1 MSLADYEFITVL
13 GNGAFADVVKVKSKK
28 SGKIYAL
35 KKINISQLGKE
46 EIEKELNE
54 IRLLYSLNHPNI
66 IGYKEAFY
74 DETSGKLNIVLEFA
88 DDGDLLEKIK
98 YNKEHQ
104 LIFHEET
111 IWEIII
117 QMLLGVSY
125 LHSSKIIHR
134 DLKSA
139 NIFLMK
145 NGQLKIGDLN
155 VSKHMKTSQA
165 CTYVG
170 TPIYL
175 APELWDNQYYD
186 YKCDI
191 WSLGCIIYELCTL
204 KPPFMGS
211 SFKQLKKAVTSG
223 VYKNIPQNY
232 SNDLK
237 KLISW
242 MIQIDP
248 DKRKSAQELLDSNI
262 IELRIK
268 NNPNFVQYKGLKDRF
283 LKASIIKTIVIPK
296 SLKNINRVL
305 PIKELQEKENENMK
319 NLDKNKK
326 NNFNNNIIKKIEVFK
341 YNKEPVKKKKKKVK
355 KIKNIKKIQKKIS
368 YDREEIPKTDRN
380 DYYKDNPLREINY
393 KIYKRGNT
401 DNLCFNK
408 NNNNYSNINSNN
420 NISYNNN
427 NNNNLNNGYSSGS
440 NSIYNISNTNN
451 NNNGNYNNFNNNNY
465 NNNNRNFDNRN
476 YGNNNINMNNNYNK
490 NNINNSNYFNNSN
503 MSTNISNFNNGNN
516 NNYSRK
522 SSLNTNNNSFNNS
535 NIYKNSNYNIPINI
549 QNSNMGNNNYN
560 NNFNNN
566 INYNNNSNN
575 NNNMNYNNNS
585 NNNNNMN
592 YNNNSNYN
600 NNYNNNIRNVN
611 VNNNNYIN
619 NNFNNYN
626 MNNRNMNMN
635 MNNNMNNRHP
645 NNYNINNSNNYN
657 LNNNNIYE
665 NKAHMRPKSGRANM
679 RNLNNYNNNMMKNE
693 IYNNYNNYF
702 NNNNIRNVI
711 DDYPFNQRYN
721 RNFSNKNRKY

>member
-13 GNGAFADVVKVKSKK
+13 GQGAFADVVKVKSKK

-74 DETSGKLNIVLEFA
+74 DQPTGKLNIVLEFA
-88 DDGDLLEKIK
+88 DDGDLIQKIK
-98 YNKEHQ
+98 YNKEHR
-104 LIFHEET
+104 LIFHEDT
-111 IWEIII
+111 IWEFII

-155 VSKHMKTSQA
+155 VSKHMKSSQA
-165 CTYVG
+165 CTTVG
-170 TPIYL
+170 TPLYI
-175 APELWDNQYYD
+175 APEIWGNQYYD

-211 SFKQLKKAVTSG
+211 SFSQLKKAVTSG
-223 VYKNIPQNY
+223 VYKAIPQYY

-237 KLISW
+237 NLISW

-248 DKRKSAQELLDSNI
+248 DKRKSAQELLDSKI
-262 IELRIK
+262 IQLRIK
-268 NNPNFVQYKGLKDRF
+268 NNPNFVQYQQLKDRF

-296 SLKNINRVL
+296 SIKNINKVL

-326 NNFNNNIIKKIEVFK
+326 TNLNINNIKKIEV
-341 YNKEPVKKKKKKVK
+341 YNYKKATKNNKKKKK
-355 KIKNIKKIQKKIS
+355 IKKKKIS
-368 YDREEIPKTDRN
+368 YEREEIPNTDRN
-380 DYYKDNPLREINY
+380 NNYKDNPLREIN
-393 KIYKRGNT
+393 KNINKRKYS
-401 DNLCFNK
+401 DDFSFKK
-408 NNNNYSNINSNN
+408 NNYNYSNINNNN
-420 NISYNNN
+420 NILYNNN
-427 NNNNLNNGYSSGS
+427 SNLNNGYSSGS
-440 NSIYNISNTNN
+440 NNIYNHNSNSNS

-465 NNNNRNFDNRN
+465 NNSNIDNRN
-476 YGNNNINMNNNYNK
+476 YVNNNLYMNNNYNK
-490 NNINNSNYFNNSN
+490 NNINNSNYYNNSN
-503 MSTNISNFNNGNN
+503 MSTNVSNFNNEKKS
-516 NNYSRK
+516 NYSNC
-522 SSLNTNNNSFNNS
+522 SSINTNNNNFNQRN
-535 NIYKNSNYNIPINI
+535 NTNSNYNISNYNYNFK
-549 QNSNMGNNNYN
+549 NSNMNNSNYSN

-566 INYNNNSNN
+566 MNYNNNMNNNNNMNYNVNN
-575 NNNMNYNNNS
+575 NNNMNYNNYP
-585 NNNNNMN
+585 N

-600 NNYNNNIRNVN
+600 NNYNNSNNFRNIN

-619 NNFNNYN
+619 NNNSNNNN
-626 MNNRNMNMN
+626 MNN
-635 MNNNMNNRHP
+635 MNNNMNNHNPIR
-645 NNYNINNSNNYN
+645 YNINNRNDYDFNG
-657 LNNNNIYE
+657 NNINE
-665 NKAHMRPKSGRANM
+665 NKAHIRPKSGRANM
-679 RNLNNYNNNMMKNE
+679 RNLNNYYNNNVIKNE
-693 IYNNYNNYF
+693 IYNNYNNNFF
-702 NNNNIRNVI
+702 NNNNKRNLI
-711 DDYPFNQRYN
+711 DVYPFNQDNN
-721 RNFSNKNRKY
+721 RNYSNKIRKY